1 LLSDKTRNDELE
13 EKLREAEKCCHSYEM
28 KNKSQHGLIVDLTD
42 AIHSMASSSSDVN
55 DTKIPEEMS
64 LLLTKNA
71 LRISELCEEVARMK
85 IELLKQ
91 AKDRKYEENNGDE
104 DIYSHSDS
112 DDEEDDN
119 DDDDEDDYR
128 FDDVSLDDKEKESL
142 SFEVEEEKNA
152 LEEEYVR
159 VSSKCESLER
169 SLETLK
175 RKNSEREIRSMRSL
189 RNMRRQIDSLEQERK
204 RRLDLQASAEDRALQ
219 LEIEVHQLKQK
230 LAREDA
236 SGHQQLTKDQRL
248 ETEFD
253 GNKRARNHYEFDP
266 SAAKGLNKCRKFVM
280 MRNQLMRVTDVS
292 SPPKLVA
299 VSEESDDSEDSEDD
313 FRPSFDSY
321 STL

>member
-1 LLSDKTRNDELE
+1 
-13 EKLREAEKCCHSYEM
+13 M
-28 KNKSQHGLIVDLTD
+28 KNKSQHDLIVDLMD
-42 AIHSMASSSSDVN
+42 AIHSMASSSSDDN
-55 DTKIPEEMS
+55 ATKIPEEMC

-91 AKDRKYEENNGDE
+91 ADDRKYEENNGD
-104 DIYSHSDS
+104 DDSDS
-112 DDEEDDN
+112 DRDSDSESDDI
-119 DDDDEDDYR
+119 DDDDENDYR
-128 FDDVSLDDKEKESL
+128 FDDVSLGDKEKDSL
-142 SFEVEEEKNA
+142 SFEVEEEKSE
-152 LEEEYVR
+152 LVEEYVR

-219 LEIEVHQLKQK
+219 LEIEVHELKQK

-236 SGHQQLTKDQRL
+236 SGPQQLTKD
-248 ETEFD
+248 
-253 GNKRARNHYEFDP
+253 GNKGERKQCEFDP
-266 SAAKGLNKCRKFVM
+266 PTAKGLNKCREYVM
-280 MRNQLMRVTDVS
+280 MRKQLMRLTDVS

-299 VSEESDDSEDSEDD
+299 VSEESDDSEESEDD

-321 STL
+321 LTL